1 MPLLLQLNEVA
12 KDGPGDFRLSGVTFS
27 QARLE
32 KIAIAGETGAGK
44 STVLKLIAG
53 LLQPDR
59 GELLFE
65 KEKVRGPAD
74 QLVPGHPRIA
84 YLSQHF
90 ELQKSLRVEQVLAY
104 SNKLSESYAARLY
117 AVCRIDH
124 LLPRRTDE
132 LSGGEKQRVAICRL
146 LISSPRLLLLDEPF
160 SHLDMVHKNTLKN
173 VIRDIGDKLK
183 ITCILV
189 SHDPQDT
196 LSWADRIVVMKDGR
210 IIQQDTPRRIYQYPV
225 DEYTGGLFGKYNL
238 IVRKDYRLF
247 SKWKPLKKMMAASP
261 GKSIFIRPEQLKLAR
276 KSDSALRGRVEK
288 ISFYGHYSEAEVMVG
303 SKCLLVRGIL
313 KDIREGQIVYLS
325 ASKGDFA
332 AI

>member
-1 MPLLLQLNEVA
+1 MPQLLELTNVS
-12 KDGPGDFRLSGVTFS
+12 KDGPGDFRLIDINLR
-27 QARLE
+27 QAKLE

-53 LLQPDR
+53 LLQPD
-59 GELLFE
+59 GGDLLFE
-65 KEKVRGPAD
+65 RKKIKGPAD
-74 QLVPGHPRIA
+74 QLVPGHPGIA

-104 SNKLSESYAARLY
+104 SNTLSERVAGTLY
-117 AVCRIDH
+117 GVCRIDH
-124 LLPRRTDE
+124 LLTRRTDE

-196 LSWADRIVVMKDGR
+196 LSWADQIAVMKDGR
-210 IIQQDTPRRIYQYPV
+210 LIQKDTPRMIYENPI

-238 IVRKDYRLF
+238 IEKKDFRLF
-247 SKWKPLKKMMAASP
+247 SKWRSLRKTISAAA
-261 GKSIFIRPEQLKLAR
+261 GKSIFIRPEHIKVAR
-276 KSDSALRGRVEK
+276 KSDSAIRGKVAK
-288 ISFYGHYSEAEVMVG
+288 VAFYGHYTEAEVMI
-303 SKCLLVRGIL
+303 SRKCVLVRGNL
-313 KDIREGQIVYLS
+313 GDIREGQIVYLS
-325 ASKGDFA
+325 LARGEFP
-332 AI
+332 IL